1 MPTITHRLMVSPQL
15 FDVATRAIRAYS
27 LANGRFGSVNA
38 VAEWAVNRIKKRCF
52 VLEHLI
58 DMLDCA
64 EVAGPI
70 GVTLKVDQS
79 WTEQFQNVKRGLES
93 QLGRAVT
100 ARHVLCVLL
109 NFALENLEPRQP

>member
-15 FDVATRAIRAYS
+15 FDIATRAIRVFS

-38 VAEWAVNRIKKRCF
+38 VAEWAVHRVQEHRFI
-52 VLEHLI
+52 LEGLI
-58 DMLDCA
+58 EMLDCA

-79 WTEQFQNVKRGLES
+79 WTKQFQEVKHNLES
-93 QLGRAVT
+93 QLGRSLT
-100 ARHVLCVLL
+100 SRHVLCVLL
-109 NFALENLEPRQP
+109 NFVLESLESP